1 MRVLIGST
9 GLVGSTLKESIEFDY
24 EFNSKNIHTFEQV
37 VPDGSELWLSCLP
50 ATKWLVNKNLKQDM
64 ENIMRILTIIK
75 HKTYSK
81 VILISTIDVY
91 GDSPML
97 SDEDYKPNFGGLSYG
112 NNRLL
117 FEYLIDKFLTKDDYK
132 VYRLPALFNN
142 KIKKNILFDL
152 INNNNVESINRN
164 SYFQWYNL
172 DNLHKFIL
180 ETYNIERCVF
190 NVFTEPLRSLE
201 IIELFPQHKDK
212 IPYTTG
218 GVVYDY
224 KTNLTESGYVQTA
237 QEVLNEI
244 KQLVDEFSR
253 K

>member
-9 GLVGSTLKESIEFDY
+9 GLVGSTLKENIEFDY

-37 VPDGSELWLSCLP
+37 VPDGCELWLSCLP

-91 GDSPML
+91 NDSPIL

-112 NNRLL
+112 SNRLL
-117 FEYLIDKFLTKDDYK
+117 FEYLIDEFLTKDGYK
-132 VYRLPALFNN
+132 IYRLPALFNN

-152 INNNNVESINRN
+152 MNDNNVVSINRN

-172 DNLHKFIL
+172 NNLHKFIL
-180 ETYNIERCVF
+180 ETCETERTVF
-190 NVFTEPLRSLE
+190 NMFTEPLKTSE
-201 IIELFPQHKDK
+201 IINLFPQHKDK
-212 IPYTTG
+212 TPFIGT
-218 GVVYDY
+218 GVVYNY
-224 KTNLTESGYVQTA
+224 KTNSTKSGYIQTNK
-237 QEVLNEI
+237 EVLNEI
-244 KQLVDEFSR
+244 KQLVDEFSG

>member
-9 GLVGSTLKESIEFDY
+9 GLVGSTLKESVKFDH

-37 VPDGSELWLSCLP
+37 VTDGCELWLSCLS
-50 ATKWLVNKNLKQDM
+50 ATKWLVNKNLKQDI
-64 ENIMRILTIIK
+64 ENIFKILNIIK
-75 HKTYSK
+75 HKTYSR

-91 GDSPML
+91 NESPML
-97 SDEDYKPNFGGLSYG
+97 SDEDYKPNFGVLSYG

-117 FEYLIDKFLTKDDYK
+117 FEYLIDEFLTKDDYK

-152 INNNNVESINRN
+152 MNDNNVNLINRN

-172 DNLHKFIL
+172 DNLHKFIFDTC
-180 ETYNIERCVF
+180 EMERCVF
-190 NVFTEPLRSLE
+190 NVFTEPLKSLE

-212 IPYTTG
+212 IPYSMG
-218 GVVYDY
+218 GVVYNY
-224 KTNLTESGYVQTA
+224 KTNLTESGYIQTA
-237 QEVLNEI
+237 EEVLNEI
-244 KQLVDEFSR
+244 KQLVDEISS